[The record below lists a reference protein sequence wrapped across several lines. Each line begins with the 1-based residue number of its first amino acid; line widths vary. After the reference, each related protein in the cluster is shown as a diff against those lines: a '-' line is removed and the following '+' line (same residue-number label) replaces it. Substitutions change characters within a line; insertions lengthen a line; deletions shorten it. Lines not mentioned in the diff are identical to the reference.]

1 MTDSGNVF
9 EGAGVSRFGH
19 ELLAKGFEPSLRSRC
34 HDGSLGGSMK
44 LGGIRPEWFL
54 DSVMQQH

>member
-9 EGAGVSRFGH
+9 EGAVVSRFGH

-34 HDGSLGGSMK
+34 HNGSLGESMK
-44 LGGIRPEWFL
+44 LRGIRP
-54 DSVMQQH
+54 D

>member
-9 EGAGVSRFGH
+9 EGARVSRFGH

-34 HDGSLGGSMK
+34 HSGSLGGSMK
-44 LGGIRPEWFL
+44 LRGIRPDWFL
-54 DSVMQQH
+54 DSGIRQQ

>member
-9 EGAGVSRFGH
+9 EGAGVSRFGY

-34 HDGSLGGSMK
+34 HDESLGGSMK
-44 LGGIRPEWFL
+44 LGGIRLYWFL
-54 DSVMQQH
+54 GSVIRQQ